1 MLIRITLLIFVL
13 GLANIGFGQKS
24 KLLGWEKLEVNKLSE
39 RKDTVNEITFD
50 IPIFTESQIKLD
62 GTKASILGYLSIIKV
77 KDEKIPALYLLQRY
91 NQRDYGSEYP
101 LDAIIEIQFKKI
113 PKSVNPKDKRVVKGT
128 LVLNDDDFMHPFYIL
143 ENAKVK
149 K

>member
-1 MLIRITLLIFVL
+1 
-13 GLANIGFGQKS
+13 
-24 KLLGWEKLEVNKLSE
+24 
-39 RKDTVNEITFD
+39 
-50 IPIFTESQIKLD
+50 
-62 GTKASILGYLSIIKV
+62 
-77 KDEKIPALYLLQRY
+77 
-91 NQRDYGSEYP
+91 P